1 MQFLNGV
8 SGLSR
13 AFHWPAAST
22 NSVSKWRTAGKLAE
36 APGRVPYLGV
46 DRTRLSRIGLAS
58 CPSVHDHLARDR
70 QAHGHAVRLEGGL
83 PAGSGCNH
91 ENFSTARVAPA
102 PSTTME
108 LKMRLL
114 LIAVFAAALAW
125 APTFA
130 VAQMKNPPKN
140 PGQSEYA
147 PGQRADHPGEAK
159 KYAPG
164 QRRHKKD
171 NPKYPGASEYAP
183 GQQRK

>member
-1 MQFLNGV
+1 VHESLLGTQPNVGQ
-8 SGLSR
+8 SAR
-13 AFHWPAAST
+13 AGPH
-22 NSVSKWRTAGKLAE
+22 
-36 APGRVPYLGV
+36 LGV
-46 DRTRLSRIGLAS
+46 EQTRSSRIGLGFF
-58 CPSVHDHLARDR
+58 PVRPHDHLARDR
-70 QAHGHAVRLEGGL
+70 QAHGPAVRLDGGL

-91 ENFSTARVAPA
+91 EHFPTARVAPGR
-102 PSTTME
+102 STTME

-114 LIAVFAAALAW
+114 LIAVVAAALAW

-147 PGQRADHPGEAK
+147 PGQRADQPGEAK

>member
-1 MQFLNGV
+1 MLRA
-8 SGLSR
+8 GLGTQPKVGRR
-13 AFHWPAAST
+13 A
-22 NSVSKWRTAGKLAE
+22 RAGPHMGA
-36 APGRVPYLGV
+36 
-46 DRTRLSRIGLAS
+46 DRTQGSRVGRAS
-58 CPSVHDHLARDR
+58 SPPVHDHLARDR
-70 QAHGHAVRLEGGL
+70 QAHGRAVRLDGGL
-83 PAGSGCNH
+83 PAASGCNH
-91 ENFSTARVAPA
+91 EHFPTARVAPA
-102 PSTTME
+102 RSTTME

-114 LIAVFAAALAW
+114 LIAVFTAALAW

-147 PGQRADHPGEAK
+147 PGQRADQAGEAK